1 MEESESESEDEEEEE
16 EREWSSL
23 MEGRREA
30 TGWAAAIRET
40 LARVAARLS
49 VEACLESEVRLT
61 DPRSFL
67 PETLPERMARS
78 SRETETGREDGRLF
92 SLLPKRSSSTSIEE

>member
-1 MEESESESEDEEEEE
+1 MEESESESEDEEE
-16 EREWSSL
+16 RECSSL

-61 DPRSFL
+61 AAES
-67 PETLPERMARS
+67 M
-78 SRETETGREDGRLF
+78 RLV
-92 SLLPKRSSSTSIEE
+92 RIGISTSWGC